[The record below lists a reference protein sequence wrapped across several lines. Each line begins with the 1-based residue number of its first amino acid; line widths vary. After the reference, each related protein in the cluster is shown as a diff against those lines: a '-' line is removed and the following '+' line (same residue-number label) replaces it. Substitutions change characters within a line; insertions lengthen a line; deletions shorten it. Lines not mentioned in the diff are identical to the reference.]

1 MVVTEKTTAAID
13 RACPSADARRHEAF
27 ERLASEELGASYQLA
42 ARILG
47 HRDGAEDAVHE
58 AVVKAWTAFGSLRDS
73 ELFEPWFRRIVVN
86 VCRNHLRHGRV
97 LKLEPLMAEH
107 DGRRDEADPL
117 ESGALRD
124 AVSLAIG
131 WLGPDLRIAVVLRYW
146 KGLSVQEIAR
156 ATGVPGGTFK
166 WRLHNAN
173 ARMRKELDRLG
184 WEVGR

>member
-1 MVVTEKTTAAID
+1 
-13 RACPSADARRHEAF
+13 
-27 ERLASEELGASYQLA
+27 
-42 ARILG
+42 
-47 HRDGAEDAVHE
+47 
-58 AVVKAWTAFGSLRDS
+58 
-73 ELFEPWFRRIVVN
+73 
-86 VCRNHLRHGRV
+86 
-97 LKLEPLMAEH
+97 MAEH

-131 WLGPDLRIAVVLRYW
+131 CLGPDLRIAVVLRYW

-156 ATGVPGGTFK
+156 ATGVPGGTVK